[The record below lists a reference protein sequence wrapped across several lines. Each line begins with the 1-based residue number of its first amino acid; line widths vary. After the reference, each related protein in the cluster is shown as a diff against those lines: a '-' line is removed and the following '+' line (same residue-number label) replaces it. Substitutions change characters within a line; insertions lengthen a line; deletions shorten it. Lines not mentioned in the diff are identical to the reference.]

1 MPKIR
6 DGALTPKQRAFVE
19 IFVKENGRL
28 TATECAKQAG
38 YSEKSAVSQSCN
50 LRNPKYFPKV
60 VEAIENLQR
69 EYAEASK
76 LDFVKHSR
84 ELSRLRDHAVTN
96 GQLGPAVQAEY
107 RRGQLAGFY
116 VDRKEVVTASLD
128 NMTRPELEAK
138 LKEIRDHNVI
148 NGEAIGVEVTEVIE
162 TENSEDIS
170 IAKTINPKNYSP
182 IVYLLIKTLPN
193 YPITTHI
200 VLSSYCSTFW
210 TTVSFKFTN
219 FFFRTATKTFSFN

>member
-6 DGALTPKQRAFVE
+6 DGKLSTKQQAFVH

-38 YSEKSAVSQSCN
+38 YSEKSAISQACN
-50 LRNPKYFPKV
+50 LQNPKYFPKV
-60 VEAIENLQR
+60 VEAIEKLQR

-76 LDFVKHSR
+76 IDFVRHSR
-84 ELSRLRDHAVTN
+84 ELARLREKAVDN
-96 GQLGPAVQAEY
+96 GQMGPAVNAEF

-138 LKEIRDHNVI
+138 LKEIRDHNII
-148 NGEAIGVEVTEVIE
+148 NGEAIGGEVKEINGEEPLLMVEEKKE
-162 TENSEDIS
+162 KQRKS
-170 IAKTINPKNYSP
+170 
-182 IVYLLIKTLPN
+182 
-193 YPITTHI
+193 
-200 VLSSYCSTFW
+200 
-210 TTVSFKFTN
+210 
-219 FFFRTATKTFSFN
+219 

>member
-1 MPKIR
+1 MPKTR
-6 DGALTPKQRAFVE
+6 NGELTPKQRAFVE

-28 TATECAKQAG
+28 TQTECARQAG
-38 YSEKSAVSQSCN
+38 YSEKSAVTQAWN

-84 ELSRLRDHAVTN
+84 ELSRLRDIAVTN
-96 GQLGPAVQAEY
+96 GQMGPAINAEY

-116 VDRKEVVTASLD
+116 IDRKEVVTASLD

-138 LKEIRDHNVI
+138 LKEVRDHNII
-148 NGEAIGVEVTEVIE
+148 NGEAIGVEIKEIKEIE
-162 TENSEDIS
+162 EE
-170 IAKTINPKNYSP
+170 K
-182 IVYLLIKTLPN
+182 
-193 YPITTHI
+193 
-200 VLSSYCSTFW
+200 
-210 TTVSFKFTN
+210 
-219 FFFRTATKTFSFN
+219 